1 MRSILFLFIHFACV
15 INASGSDKDS
25 LKAIADYQNDG
36 LQIIF
41 ALINDKGFFDEWRKP
56 EMPHIKS
63 IDTYK
68 RGEEAIPIIIFGT
81 DGKDKNGNA
90 NLTYDIKII
99 KPDSTV
105 YAEFKQLEIWK
116 DVQQPVLHIL
126 KQPVVIHIEQN
137 DPFGIYTIYATVYE
151 NNKNQKVNFVLRFQ
165 VIK

>member
-1 MRSILFLFIHFACV
+1 MRSILFLFIHFAFV

-25 LKAIADYQNDG
+25 LKAIVDYQNDG

-56 EMPHIKS
+56 VMPHI
-63 IDTYK
+63 
-68 RGEEAIPIIIFGT
+68 IPIIIFGT
-81 DGKDKNGNA
+81 DGKDMNGNA

-116 DVQQPVLHIL
+116 DVQEPVLHLL
-126 KQPVVIHIEQN
+126 KQPVGIHIEQN

-151 NNKNQKVNFVLRFQ
+151 NNKKQKVNFVLRFQ